1 MYSHQFFLTYL
12 LHIRFPPSEILWHY
26 LYYGIT
32 YYIFPN
38 ILL

>member
-12 LHIRFPPSEILWHY
+12 LHVHFPPSEILWHC
-26 LYYGIT
+26 LPYGIN
-32 YYIFPN
+32 IFPN